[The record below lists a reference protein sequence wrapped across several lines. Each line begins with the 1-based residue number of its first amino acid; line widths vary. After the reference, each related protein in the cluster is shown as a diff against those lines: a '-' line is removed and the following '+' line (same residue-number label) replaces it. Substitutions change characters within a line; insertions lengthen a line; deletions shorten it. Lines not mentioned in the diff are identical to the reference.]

1 MRRSCDTVRRLI
13 LPATLLALA
22 LCASAPVRAQSAREQ
37 ARNLFGQGNKLR
49 KAGDHEG
56 ALIKFRAAYRLLPSF
71 KIDLNIAFTLYDL
84 KRNAGAAASFARF
97 LRRGA
102 GESPRKMVR
111 LARLRLRQL
120 RRKVASVR
128 LRCTVT
134 GAVVTVDGRRRG
146 ITPLAGEL
154 YLEPGSHRMV
164 VSRKGYVP
172 LALSLKMAAG
182 EHRQRAV
189 ELQPQMRPVSLDAVE
204 EPAQEDPILQQ
215 EDPIL
220 LQQHRRKTT
229 VGYITL
235 GTGLALAAAGGFMIG
250 LGVTSGS
257 EAHDAYTIESSKP
270 NGNSAII
277 AGHREDVES
286 ARSLVLAGD
295 VLVGVGLVALGVSIY
310 QFVTRP
316 RIRERGTPAM
326 SVVPAPGGAALLVVG
341 QF

>member
-1 MRRSCDTVRRLI
+1 
-13 LPATLLALA
+13 
-22 LCASAPVRAQSAREQ
+22 
-37 ARNLFGQGNKLR
+37 
-49 KAGDHEG
+49 
-56 ALIKFRAAYRLLPSF
+56 
-71 KIDLNIAFTLYDL
+71 
-84 KRNAGAAASFARF
+84 
-97 LRRGA
+97 
-102 GESPRKMVR
+102 
-111 LARLRLRQL
+111 
-120 RRKVASVR
+120 
-128 LRCTVT
+128 
-134 GAVVTVDGRRRG
+134 
-146 ITPLAGEL
+146 
-154 YLEPGSHRMV
+154 MV

-295 VLVGVGLVALGVSIY
+295 VLVALGVSIY

-316 RIRERGTPAM
+316 AIRERGTPAM